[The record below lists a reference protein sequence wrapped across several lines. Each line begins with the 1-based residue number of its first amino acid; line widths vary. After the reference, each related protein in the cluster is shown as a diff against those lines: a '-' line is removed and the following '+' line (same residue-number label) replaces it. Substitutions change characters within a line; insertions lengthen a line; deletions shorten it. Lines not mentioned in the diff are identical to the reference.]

1 MTPFLPMN
9 ELILSSSLTLFTKV
23 ATIVTGGISVLFM
36 MRLCFLVVKVSPAE
50 EYGDLIQDCVYFLGV
65 TAIYPVI
72 LKLIVFGLG
81 DLAYKISFIPV
92 ESSQRALHDFLER
105 MFSDFPMFVVF
116 GKIGDIFILG
126 VANSIYSALM
136 SLLIASGPI
145 FILLGTMLN
154 LQTGIKSYFGL
165 IICLNLWPVMWNL
178 LGQLSIQM
186 SGIFHE
192 SPVTSVCFV
201 FVVQV
206 LQLLSPIFSFT
217 LFKSLSLDSGSSK
230 IMSIGR
236 MFWR

>member
-1 MTPFLPMN
+1 MPFLPMN
-9 ELILSSSLTLFTKV
+9 EVVLSGSLGLFAKV
-23 ATIVTGGISVLFM
+23 STIVTGGLSVVFM

-65 TAIYPVI
+65 TAIYPVL

-81 DLAYKISFIPV
+81 DLAQKISFIPI
-92 ESSQRALHDFLER
+92 ESSQQVLRDFFDR
-105 MFSDFPMFVVF
+105 MFSDLPIFMVF
-116 GKIGDIFILG
+116 GKVGDLFILG
-126 VANSIYSALM
+126 IANSIYSALL

-186 SGIFHE
+186 GGLFHE

-217 LFKSLSLDSGSSK
+217 LFKSLSLDSGAGK
-230 IMSIGR
+230 LMSVGR
-236 MFWR
+236 MMWR